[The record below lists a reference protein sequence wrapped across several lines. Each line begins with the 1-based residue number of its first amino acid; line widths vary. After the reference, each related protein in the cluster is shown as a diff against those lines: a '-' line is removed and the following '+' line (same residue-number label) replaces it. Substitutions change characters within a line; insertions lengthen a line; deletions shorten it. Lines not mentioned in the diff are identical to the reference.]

1 MSNTWIGYT
10 LVLEREPDFSA
21 AEKELEKI
29 KSLLEPLLVAMDA
42 AVENDDEE
50 RDRLF
55 AVLDDLAGAFDE
67 ELVSV
72 ADDVRALVTCA
83 EVALSDA
90 KIQWPPLHNDGDFV
104 YVGDKI
110 VVFAGDSTDG
120 SSPEGAGYELLR
132 GLSMFKSVYAALQR
146 ESA

>member
-1 MSNTWIGYT
+1 MSKTWIGYT
-10 LVLEREPDFSA
+10 LVLEREPDFDA

-29 KSLLEPLLVAMDA
+29 KKLLEPLLAAMGA
-42 AVENDDEE
+42 AVEDDDEE

-55 AVLDDLAGAFDE
+55 AVLDDLSDLDMEHISDE
-67 ELVSV
+67 F
-72 ADDVRALVTCA
+72 DVRCLLTCA
-83 EVALSDA
+83 EDALSDA

-120 SSPEGAGYELLR
+120 GSPSGIGYELLR
-132 GLSMFKSVYAALQR
+132 GLCMFKSVYAALQR
-146 ESA
+146 GPA